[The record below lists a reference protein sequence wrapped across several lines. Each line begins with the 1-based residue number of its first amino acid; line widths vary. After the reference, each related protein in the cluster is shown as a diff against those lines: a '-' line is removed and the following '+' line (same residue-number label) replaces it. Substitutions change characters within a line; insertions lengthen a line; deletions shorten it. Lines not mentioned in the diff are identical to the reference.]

1 MKFIQKLAFF
11 TLFAILNIFFLSLI
25 ETMPIASAKLTTF
38 MYAKVESSGVNL
50 YKTSNAINEN
60 AYFEI
65 PSSYFVL
72 LLSNY
77 NSLFY
82 KAQYQDIVGF
92 ILKSQ
97 VMPVNET
104 PEMPYLT
111 NTTFYVF
118 TTDGTTVMDSPTSK
132 GKALTTVEKYEEISY
147 YGTILGEEKTMGR
160 GNSWIFGK
168 TKQGVM
174 GYFYAGLCEMNSSIV
189 PNNEI
194 VTKATN
200 PFSENDNDYLYSL
213 VDLTPSVKIALLL
226 LVLLPAIFL
235 LFLAFKPTFTG
246 HLPFKRKKQSIK
258 DAQPAKRQTRT
269 AIKRIESYPDDNF

>member
-1 MKFIQKLAFF
+1 MKLARKITFF
-11 TLFAILNIFFLSLI
+11 IIFALLCALSI
-25 ETMPIASAKLTTF
+25 PCFCVSTVASAKLTTF
-38 MYAKVESSGVNL
+38 IYAKVESSGVNL
-50 YKTSNAINEN
+50 YKSPNAINEN

-77 NSLFY
+77 NSLLY
-82 KAQYQDIVGF
+82 KAQYQDVVGF
-92 ILKSQ
+92 ILKEQ

-111 NTTFYVF
+111 NATFYVF

-147 YGTILGEEKTMGR
+147 YGTILGEEKTIGR

-174 GYFYAGLCEMNSSIV
+174 GYFYAGLCEMNTAIV
-189 PNNEI
+189 PNNEV
-194 VTKATN
+194 VTRATS
-200 PFSENDNDYLYSL
+200 PFNESDNDYLYSL

-226 LVLLPAIFL
+226 LVLLPAVFL
-235 LFLAFKPTFTG
+235 LFLAFKPAFTG
-246 HLPFKRKKQSIK
+246 RLPFKKHKSPPK
-258 DAQPAKRQTRT
+258 DAPPLKRQTRT